1 MLGAGTSHAGA
12 ADVAFV
18 SNTLPLSPLPACVCY
33 TRDLMATHRGAL
45 ASVRATLATD
55 SGMRALRL
63 LRWLLPLSLATI
75 AFVFEMIEH
84 VREGLTTLEA
94 GFVAE
99 VLLFALVGP
108 IAIFLTLRWVE
119 GLLLAYQETS
129 DELASVNRDL
139 ESRIAERTAHLAET
153 SAQLRGAN
161 AELAVANEELRKLD
175 DLKSE
180 FVSLVSHQLRA
191 PLTNI
196 NGALEIVSQEAEHL
210 PEETQRTLRIL
221 VHETERLSWLIRT
234 ILDVSRIEAGRL
246 NPRLGPVAV
255 GPLLAQACASTVGVD
270 PDRSYGLQVEEGL
283 PPAWADET
291 LLGEVVRNLIDN
303 ALSYSPEGAPIE
315 VTAEL
320 AGDRIAI
327 AVTDHGE
334 GVPASEQGRVFTS
347 FYRVVDGSDSV
358 RGTGLGLYFAE
369 RLVRA
374 QGGRLAVESP
384 IWTAPE
390 PPGSRFTFT
399 VPLADDAPDEFGAAG
414 TPGAEAVEA
423 TA

>member
-1 MLGAGTSHAGA
+1 MLGAEASHPRTAC
-12 ADVAFV
+12 VAFV
-18 SNTLPLSPLPACVCY
+18 SKRQRTLAVPGRLCY
-33 TRDLMATHRGAL
+33 TSTVMTSSRDSF

-63 LRWLLPLSLATI
+63 LRWLLPLGLAAI
-75 AFVFEMIEH
+75 ALMFELVEH
-84 VREGLTTLEA
+84 LHEGFTTLEA

-119 GLLLAYQETS
+119 GLLVAYQVTS

-139 ESRIAERTAHLAET
+139 ESRIEERTAHVAEA
-153 SAQLRGAN
+153 SAQLRAAN

-196 NGALEIVSQEAEHL
+196 NGALEIVSQEAAHL

-270 PDRSYGLQVEEGL
+270 PDRHYSLRVEESL

-291 LLGEVVRNLIDN
+291 LLGEIVRNLIDN
-303 ALSYSPEGAPIE
+303 ALSYSPEGAPVE
-315 VTAEL
+315 VSAEL
-320 AGDRIAI
+320 VGDRIAI

-334 GVPASEQGRVFTS
+334 GIPPAEQGRIFTS
-347 FYRVVDGSDSV
+347 FYRVVDEGDSV

-384 IWTAPE
+384 VWADSE
-390 PPGSRFTFT
+390 RPGSRFTFT
-399 VPLADDAPDEFGAAG
+399 VLLAEDAPDELGVAEKAGA
-414 TPGAEAVEA
+414 TRVEA

>member
-1 MLGAGTSHAGA
+1 
-12 ADVAFV
+12 
-18 SNTLPLSPLPACVCY
+18 
-33 TRDLMATHRGAL
+33 MATQRGSFAL
-45 ASVRATLATD
+45 VRATLATD

-63 LRWLLPLSLATI
+63 LRWLLPLGLAGI
-75 AFVFEMIEH
+75 ALVFEFGEH
-84 VREGLTTLEA
+84 LSEGFTTLEA

-129 DELASVNRDL
+129 SELAAVNRDL
-139 ESRIAERTAHLAET
+139 ESRIAERTAHLAQASE
-153 SAQLRGAN
+153 QLRSAN

-196 NGALEIVSQEAEHL
+196 NGALEIVSQEAEDL
-210 PEETQRTLRIL
+210 PQETQHTLQIL
-221 VHETERLSWLIRT
+221 VQETERLSWLIGT

-246 NPRLGPVAV
+246 KPRLGAVAV
-255 GPLLAQACASTVGVD
+255 GPLLAQACATTIGVATG
-270 PDRSYGLQVEEGL
+270 RGCGLHVEDGL

-303 ALSYSPEGAPIE
+303 ALSYSPEGAPVE

-320 AGDRIAI
+320 VGDRIAI

-334 GVPASEQGRVFTS
+334 GVPAEERKRIFTS
-347 FYRVVDGSDSV
+347 FYRVTDEGDSV

-374 QGGRLAVESP
+374 QGGKLAVESP
-384 IWTAPE
+384 IWNVADA
-390 PPGSRFTFT
+390 PGSRFTFT
-399 VPLADDAPDEFGAAG
+399 VPLAEDEPAELVAAEVSAAVADVEG
-414 TPGAEAVEA
+414 TEV
-423 TA
+423 TT